1 MGDLERSLKALE
13 QARNRKK
20 ELKTLIE
27 ILFQEYKLVKTE
39 IEMHKERIEKL
50 MSAKEYS
57 GYLDTI
63 RMDDSLEFPVFSAPK
78 TTDKK

>member
-1 MGDLERSLKALE
+1 MGELERSLKAIE

-20 ELKTLIE
+20 ELKSLIE

-39 IEMHKERIEKL
+39 IEKHKECIEQL

-57 GYLDTI
+57 AYLDT
-63 RMDDSLEFPVFSAPK
+63 MELDASLEFPVLQNQKA
-78 TTDKK
+78 TGKK

>member
-13 QARNRKK
+13 QARNRKR
-20 ELKTLIE
+20 ELKTLLE
-27 ILFQEYKLVKTE
+27 ILFKEYKLVKTE
-39 IEMHKERIEKL
+39 IEMHQERIEKL

-63 RMDDSLEFPVFSAPK
+63 RMDDSLEFRVFSEPK